1 MDVSGAKVSG
11 VDALVVAVS
20 TFKDDGL
27 DIDALGSACDSEE
40 GERGGDTLGVDMAG
54 VDDCTFD
61 AVAIRGE
68 DRSGVDVVEVNAAG
82 ADTPRFEG
90 EIGDSCAG
98 VDSFVFEGDK
108 QDVLVVPASLAAE
121 ERPSL

>member
-1 MDVSGAKVSG
+1 MDVLGAKVSG
-11 VDALVVAVS
+11 MDALVVAVS
-20 TFKDDGL
+20 TFKDDSL

-40 GERGGDTLGVDMAG
+40 GERGGDTSGVDTAG
-54 VDDCTFD
+54 VDDCTFN

-68 DRSGVDVVEVNAAG
+68 DRSGVDVVEVNVAG
-82 ADTPRFEG
+82 ADAPRFEG
-90 EIGDSCAG
+90 EIGDGCAG

-108 QDVLVVPASLAAE
+108 QDVLVVPANPAAE

>member
-1 MDVSGAKVSG
+1 MDVSGAKASG

-40 GERGGDTLGVDMAG
+40 GERGGDTSGVDTAG

-82 ADTPRFEG
+82 ADAPRFEG
-90 EIGDSCAG
+90 EIGDGCAG

-108 QDVLVVPASLAAE
+108 QDVLVVPASPAAE